1 MNRLLPFEWIAAT
14 RFLREGAVQ
23 TLLII
28 TGVAV
33 GVGVVVFMSALLT
46 GLQASF
52 LQRMFS
58 SQAQIVLKPPDE
70 VARPLRREA
79 DGFVVL
85 ATVLKPEQRLR
96 SIDQWQ
102 KVRDLTKDV
111 AGVVTVSPMASGPGF
126 AVRGEASKS
135 ISLMGIEP
143 AQFFKIV
150 DIPGKIVAG
159 TVRLNAGDIVIGTE
173 LAQDLG
179 VAVNDKLRVTTATG
193 ANQTLTITGI
203 FDLGNRGSNERS
215 TYVALRTAQTMLDLT
230 GGVTSIDVTVRDVYA
245 AEEIAQE
252 ITAAT
257 GVGADSWIKT
267 NADFFSF
274 INSQNMSN
282 AAIRIFVSLS
292 VAFGIAS
299 VLVVSVV
306 QRSKEIGILRA
317 MGASRGQILRV
328 FLLQG
333 AVVGFLGSLFGSALG
348 WGILAVWR
356 SYAKHADGTPLFDV
370 TMEPQLLA
378 LAAVLAT
385 VTGLAA
391 AILPAMRAARLEP
404 VVAIRG

>member
-14 RFLREGAVQ
+14 RFLREGLVQ

-33 GVGVVVFMSALLT
+33 GVGVVVFMSALLS
-46 GLQASF
+46 GLQADF
-52 LQRMFS
+52 LRRMFT
-58 SQAQIVLKPPDE
+58 SQAQIVLQPPDE
-70 VARPLRREA
+70 IARPLRR
-79 DGFVVL
+79 DGDGLVVL

-102 KVRDLTKDV
+102 KVRDVTRAV
-111 AGVVTVSPMASGPGF
+111 AGVITVSPMASGPAF

-135 ISLMGIEP
+135 ISLMGVEP
-143 AQFFKIV
+143 AAFFKIV
-150 DIPGKIVAG
+150 DVPAKIVAG
-159 TVRLNAGDIVIGTE
+159 STRLNAGDILIGTE
-173 LAQDLG
+173 LAGDLG
-179 VAVNDKLRVTTATG
+179 VKVNDKLRVATSTG
-193 ANQTLTITGI
+193 ASQTMTITGI
-203 FDLGNRGSNERS
+203 FDLGSRGSNARN

-230 GGVTSIDVTVRDVYA
+230 GGVTTIDVTVKDVYA

-252 ITAAT
+252 ITAST
-257 GVGADSWIKT
+257 GVEADSWIKT
-267 NADFFSF
+267 NADFFNF

-317 MGASRGQILRV
+317 MGCSRGQILRL

-333 AVVGFLGSLFGSALG
+333 GVVGFLGSLLGSGLG
-348 WGILAVWR
+348 WAILAVWR
-356 SYAKHADGTPLFDV
+356 NYAKHADGSPLFTV
-370 TMEPQLLA
+370 AMEPKLLA
-378 LAAVLAT
+378 LAALLAT
-385 VTGLAA
+385 LTGLAA
-391 AILPAMRAARLEP
+391 AILPAMRASRLEP

>member
-1 MNRLLPFEWIAAT
+1 MNRLLPFEWIAAV

-33 GVGVVVFMSALLT
+33 GVGVVVFMSALLS
-46 GLQASF
+46 GLQADF
-52 LQRMFS
+52 LRRMFA
-58 SQAQIVLKPPDE
+58 SQAQIVLQPPE
-70 VARPLRREA
+70 EIARPLRREA
-79 DGFVVL
+79 DGWVVL

-102 KVRDLTKDV
+102 KVRDVTRQV
-111 AGVVTVSPMASGPGF
+111 SGVTTVSPMASGAAF
-126 AVRGEASKS
+126 AVRGEANKS
-135 ISLMGIEP
+135 ISLMGVEP
-143 AQFFKIV
+143 SAFFKIV
-150 DIPGKIVAG
+150 DIPDKIVAG
-159 TVRLNAGDIVIGTE
+159 TTRLNAGDILIGTQ
-173 LAQDLG
+173 LASDLG
-179 VAVNDKLRVTTATG
+179 VAINDKLRVTTASG
-193 ANQTLTITGI
+193 ASQTMTITGI
-203 FDLGNRGSNERS
+203 FDLGNRGSNARN
-215 TYVALRTAQTMLDLT
+215 TYVGLRTAQTMLDLT
-230 GGVTSIDVTVRDVYA
+230 GGVTSIDVTVKDVYA

-252 ITAAT
+252 ITAST
-257 GVGADSWIKT
+257 GVEADSWIKT
-267 NADFFSF
+267 NADFFNF

-317 MGASRGQILRV
+317 MGCSRGQILRL

-333 AVVGFLGSLFGSALG
+333 AVVGFLGSVLGSSLG

-356 SYAKHADGTPLFDV
+356 SYAKHADGTPLFTV
-370 TMEPQLLA
+370 TMEPKLLM
-378 LAAVLAT
+378 LASVLAT
-385 VTGLAA
+385 LTGLAA